1 MQVITY
7 SVFKLLASWQMKTD
21 LFFAQYKLL
30 TPWLVRAS
38 ISFSIS
44 GQCWGHSLFII
55 STMIRDRTS
64 LMWLSS
70 SRIERVPWEDQNRHQ
85 ISVYD
90 CFIWIIRQMFTLL
103 TAYCYHTCIW
113 QQLHGT
119 LLQLDFLLLLHVVP
133 SEPARKA
140 NFFFKYATFNFSYT
154 WFVIVMFHSLD
165 DVLQDL
171 QTKVSHHSWLG
182 FVG

>member
-90 CFIWIIRQMFTLL
+90 CFIWIIRQMFY
-103 TAYCYHTCIW
+103 AVNS
-113 QQLHGT
+113 
-119 LLQLDFLLLLHVVP
+119 LLLSHLHLTTVAWHTP
-133 SEPARKA
+133 STGLSLAAACCSIGTCKKSKLS
-140 NFFFKYATFNFSYT
+140 FKYATFNFSYT